1 VLAEPGA
8 DSDLLA
14 RAEAAGATVYSVAEG
29 VLATATD
36 TVTPQPVAAVAPI
49 GDLMLEDALRHPI
62 EQVLVMVG
70 IADPGNLGTLLRTA
84 DAVGVDLVVCCDSS
98 VDPYGPKSVR
108 ASAGALFRL
117 RLVREAES
125 TATVAALQ
133 ERGLRCLGTVVRDE
147 TPYDQVDLTR
157 PWAIVL
163 GHEAHGLPDALR
175 RRLDQ
180 LVTIPMRG
188 PIESLNVGMAGTVVC
203 FEALRQRRARI
214 SLAGRRTPGAGFT
227 PR

>member
-1 VLAEPGA
+1 
-8 DSDLLA
+8 
-14 RAEAAGATVYSVAEG
+14 VYAVGEG

-49 GDLMLEDALRHPI
+49 ADLALEDALEHAVD
-62 EQVLVMVG
+62 QVLVLVG
-70 IADPGNLGTLLRTA
+70 IGDPGNLGTLLRCA
-84 DAVGVDLVVCCDSS
+84 DAVGVELVVCCDHS

-117 RLVREAES
+117 RIVREADS

-133 ERGLRCLGTVVRDE
+133 TRGLRCLGTVVRDG
-147 TPYDQVDLTR
+147 TPYDQVDLTG

-163 GHEAHGLPDALR
+163 GHEAHGLPD
-175 RRLDQ
+175 RLQRQ
-180 LVTIPMRG
+180 LDELITIPMRG
-188 PIESLNVGMAGTVVC
+188 PVESLNVGMAGTVVC

-214 SLAGRRTPGAGFT
+214 SLADRRTPGAGFT